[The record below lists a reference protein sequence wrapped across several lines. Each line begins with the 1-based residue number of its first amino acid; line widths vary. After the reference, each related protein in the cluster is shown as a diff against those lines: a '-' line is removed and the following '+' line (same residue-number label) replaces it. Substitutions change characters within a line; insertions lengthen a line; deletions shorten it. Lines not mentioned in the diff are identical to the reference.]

1 MLKKLFLPL
10 FIILLFGITALIT
23 NAEYVYAYPTN
34 PGNPPTDPCEN
45 ISPDPAHS
53 ACVQDADYTRYQ
65 RELQEWREANQAW
78 VQFCN
83 NTNIPGDVRRAQGCN
98 IGGGGGG
105 GSRGGTTVEPSPS
118 PNPTPNPTPNVDEED
133 EDEPDTPA
141 PEQPHT
147 DEYQDGYRVPN
158 TNTTIDSTKNCDRGF
173 LGMIAWYCNT
183 DFENASA
190 EEDITR
196 VIVMI
201 AVNIFTDI
209 TVIATYLVIG
219 YIIYGGYQYIFANGD
234 VGKVT
239 TGKKAL
245 NQAFIGLA
253 ITLSAH
259 IIVDAIRIALMHGS
273 GDFEACATTTCIA
286 SADTLV
292 TNLIQWVV
300 GICGV
305 VAAVFVVGG
314 GIMYTTS
321 AGDPNKLQTAK
332 NVIKYAL
339 IGLII
344 VALAEIITGFMATTI
359 TNAKNT
365 VESSY
370 INNTKEFYEN
380 QKIS

>member
-1 MLKKLFLPL
+1 M
-10 FIILLFGITALIT
+10 FGITALIT

-34 PGNPPTDPCEN
+34 PGNPPTDPCKD
-45 ISPDPAHS
+45 IPSGTPHS
-53 ACVQDADYTRYQ
+53 ACVQSAEYIRYQ
-65 RELQEWREANQAW
+65 REKEEWAAANQEW

-83 NTNIPGDVRRAQGCN
+83 NTNIPGDIRRGQGCN
-98 IGGGGGG
+98 IGGGG
-105 GSRGGTTVEPSPS
+105 TTVDPSPS
-118 PNPTPNPTPNVDEED
+118 PNPTPNPTPNPSPNPSRDVDEED

-141 PEQPHT
+141 PVQPT
-147 DEYQDGYRVPN
+147 YDEYKYGYEVLD
-158 TNTTIDSTKNCDRGF
+158 TDTSIDSTKNCDRGF
-173 LGMIAWYCNT
+173 LGMVAWYCNT
-183 DFENASA
+183 NFENASV
-190 EEDITR
+190 EDDIVR
-196 VIVMI
+196 VVVMI

-209 TVIATYLVIG
+209 SVIATYLVIG

-234 VGKVT
+234 VGKVA

-273 GDFEACATTTCIA
+273 GDFEACATSTCIA

-300 GICGV
+300 GIGGV

-314 GIMYTTS
+314 GIMYITS
-321 AGDPNKLQTAK
+321 TGDPNKLQTAK

-344 VALAEIITGFMATTI
+344 VALAEIITGFMANTI

-365 VESSY
+365 AESSY
-370 INNTKEFYEN
+370 INNIKEYYEN